1 MFIEEAERLKK
12 LPPYLFA
19 EIDKIINEK
28 KSKGEDVISLGIGDP
43 DIPTPPEIVEELYRE
58 AKNPVNHRYPSSYG
72 LMLFK
77 GAVSDYYEKRF
88 NVKLDP
94 SSEIIPLWGSKEGI
108 ASVAYAFINPGD
120 IALIPDPGYLV
131 YKIGT
136 SFAGGTAY
144 AMPLLEKNNFLA
156 DLKNIDEEVA
166 KKAKIMHLNYPNNP
180 TSADGNI
187 DYFNKVVDFAEKNNI
202 LVCHDNAYSE
212 VYFDENKKPVSFLN
226 AVNSKEVGIEFNS
239 LSKTFNMTGW
249 RIGYAVGNKKVIE
262 SLGKYKTNVD
272 SGIFNAIQFAATS
285 AFKNYS
291 RYVHQNISVYK
302 SRRELV
308 YSTFDKIGIKYY
320 KSNSTIYIWV
330 KVPEGYSSKSF
341 AELLLNKANV
351 VVTPGNAFG
360 NYGEGYIRISI
371 TLPDSRLEE
380 ALERIKKV
388 L

>member
-1 MFIEEAERLKK
+1 MFIEEAERLKE
-12 LPPYLFA
+12 LPQYLFA

-43 DIPTPPEIVEELYRE
+43 DIPTPSEIIEELCKE

-77 GAVSDYYEKRF
+77 EAVSDYYDSRF

-94 SSEIIPLWGSKEGI
+94 SSEVITLWGSKEGI
-108 ASVAYAFINPGD
+108 ANVAYAFINPGD
-120 IALIPDPGYLV
+120 VALFPDPGYLV

-136 SFAGGTAY
+136 LFAAGTGY
-144 AMPLLEKNNFLA
+144 TMPLLEKNDFLV
-156 DLKNIDEEVA
+156 DLKSIVKEVA

-180 TSADGNI
+180 TSADGSI
-187 DYFNKVVDFAEKNNI
+187 DFFNKVVDFAEKNNI

-212 VYFDENKKPVSFLN
+212 IYFDENKKPVSFLN
-226 AVNSKEVGIEFNS
+226 AENSKEVGIEFNS

-272 SGIFNAIQFAATS
+272 SGIFNAIQLAGAS
-285 AFKNYS
+285 ALKNHS
-291 RYVHQNISVYK
+291 RYIHQNILIYK
-302 SRRELV
+302 SRRELI
-308 YSTFDKIGIKYY
+308 YNTLDKIGIKYY

-330 KVPEGYSSKSF
+330 KVPGGYNSKSF

-360 NYGEGYIRISI
+360 VYGEGYIRISI
-371 TLPDSRLEE
+371 TLPDARLEE